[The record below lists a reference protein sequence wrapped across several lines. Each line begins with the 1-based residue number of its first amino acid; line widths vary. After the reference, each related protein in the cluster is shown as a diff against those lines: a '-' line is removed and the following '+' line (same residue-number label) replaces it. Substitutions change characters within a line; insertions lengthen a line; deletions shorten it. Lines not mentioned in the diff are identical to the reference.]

1 MYDDIIWIYSF
12 SGTYLLPRNYHKQGL
27 VTPRACHNFRVKLAS
42 LILTVTAGLNGPNGQ
57 RLGMRAKNFV
67 FNRGVSC
74 FIRGVSCFIRGVSC
88 FIRGVSCFIR
98 CILSC
103 FIRYNPVFQSWSSRR
118 ERVKRLLNLQKL
130 KGSTGNLFPQ
140 AT

>member
-1 MYDDIIWIYSF
+1 
-12 SGTYLLPRNYHKQGL
+12 
-27 VTPRACHNFRVKLAS
+27 
-42 LILTVTAGLNGPNGQ
+42 
-57 RLGMRAKNFV
+57 MRAKNFV

-118 ERVKRLLNLQKL
+118 ERVKVRVHHDDVQWKLLLV
-130 KGSTGNLFPQ
+130 LFELYDLIPIFSV
-140 AT
+140 AHPLRMRP

>member
-1 MYDDIIWIYSF
+1 M
-12 SGTYLLPRNYHKQGL
+12 
-27 VTPRACHNFRVKLAS
+27 AS
-42 LILTVTAGLNGPNGQ
+42 LILTVTAGLNGQ

-118 ERVKRLLNLQKL
+118 ERVKRLSFRRRSRNVVKL
-130 KGSTGNLFPQ
+130 PDNSSESVWSN
-140 AT
+140 

>member
-1 MYDDIIWIYSF
+1 M
-12 SGTYLLPRNYHKQGL
+12 
-27 VTPRACHNFRVKLAS
+27 TPRACHNFRVKLAS
-42 LILTVTAGLNGPNGQ
+42 LILTVTAGLNGQ

-118 ERVKRLLNLQKL
+118 ERVKLILIGTCGYHIYIIYIL
-130 KGSTGNLFPQ
+130 K
-140 AT
+140 

>member
-1 MYDDIIWIYSF
+1 M
-12 SGTYLLPRNYHKQGL
+12 
-27 VTPRACHNFRVKLAS
+27 TPRACHNFRVKLAS
-42 LILTVTAGLNGPNGQ
+42 LILTVTAGLNGQ

-67 FNRGVSC
+67 FN
-74 FIRGVSCFIRGVSC
+74 RGVSCFIRGVSC

-118 ERVKRLLNLQKL
+118 ERVKQLMARK
-130 KGSTGNLFPQ
+130 S
-140 AT
+140 

>member
-1 MYDDIIWIYSF
+1 M
-12 SGTYLLPRNYHKQGL
+12 
-27 VTPRACHNFRVKLAS
+27 
-42 LILTVTAGLNGPNGQ
+42 
-57 RLGMRAKNFV
+57 

-118 ERVKRLLNLQKL
+118 ERVKAWLSTTCIWLLNE
-130 KGSTGNLFPQ
+130 GRAYEFPQ
-140 AT
+140 VFTNII